1 MDIRFSM
8 EQKGNGLMSQRRKK
22 KKVVSVRRKRPINID
37 IVFFGAVAVYI
48 CVICYMGMSST
59 HIAGYE
65 VNAGTL
71 AVNHT
76 YTGFAVRQESVY
88 SADTS
93 GYVSYYA
100 RDGERVSASS
110 LIYTI
115 DEKGEIN
122 ELIQQNAENVDL
134 TDDNFSMIL
143 GEIRSYMNDYE
154 DRNFSD
160 VYEFQSSVES
170 SVMDLL
176 NQNMLESLEEAGE
189 DSMFSRVYSGG
200 IGILEYYTDGYENV
214 TVEGMTEEMLDA
226 SAYEKQDLKKEIVQA
241 GEPIYKLSTSEKWSL
256 VVPLT
261 EEEAA
266 EFQADETKYMEVE
279 FTRDHTTAWA
289 DFSIVRVGAA
299 PCARLDFNTSMV
311 RFADLRYIEVEF
323 LIDDEEGLKIP
334 NTAIVEK
341 EFYLIPQAF
350 LVQQGEEQGFMK
362 EVYDENGQAT
372 VEFVSMTLYY
382 ADEEYYYVDPKE
394 SDYVTGQEKMPIG
407 TYLVQPDTQERFQ
420 IGMNS
425 TLQGVYNINKGYT
438 QFRQIN
444 ILYQNEEYA
453 LVEEGTSYGL
463 TVYDHIVLNGDAV
476 DEEEIIY

>member
-1 MDIRFSM
+1 
-8 EQKGNGLMSQRRKK
+8 MSQRRKK
-22 KKVVSVRRKRPINID
+22 KKVVSVRGKRPINID
-37 IVFFGAVAVYI
+37 LVFFGAVAVYI
-48 CVICYMGMSST
+48 CVVCYMGMSSE

-71 AVNHT
+71 SVNHT
-76 YTGFAVRQESVY
+76 YTGFAIRQENVY
-88 SADTS
+88 SAQTS

-100 RDGERVSASS
+100 REGERVSGSS
-110 LIYTI
+110 LIYTV

-134 TDDNFSMIL
+134 TDDNFSMIRS
-143 GEIRSYMNDYE
+143 EIRSYMNEYD
-154 DRNFSD
+154 DRDFYGA
-160 VYEFQSSVES
+160 YEFQSSLES

-189 DSMFSRVYSGG
+189 NSMFSRTYCEG
-200 IGILEYYTDGYENV
+200 IGILEYYTDGYEDV
-214 TVEGMTEEMLDA
+214 TVETMNEEMLD
-226 SAYEKQDLKKEIVQA
+226 SSTYQKQNLKKEIVQA
-241 GEPIYKLSTSEKWSL
+241 GDSMYKLSTSEKWSL
-256 VVPLT
+256 IVPLT
-261 EEEAA
+261 EEEATG
-266 EFQADETKYMEVE
+266 FQMDETKYMEVE

-289 DFSIVRVGAA
+289 EFSIVRVGAT
-299 PCARLDFNTSMV
+299 PCARLDFNNSMV

-341 EFYLIPQAF
+341 EFYLIPQGF
-350 LVQQGEEQGFMK
+350 LVEQGEDKGFMK
-362 EVYDENGQAT
+362 EIYDENGQPS

-394 SDYVTGQEKMPIG
+394 SDFATGKEKLPIG

-420 IGMNS
+420 VGMNKM
-425 TLQGVYNINKGYT
+425 LQGVYNINKGYT

-444 ILYQNEEYA
+444 ILYQNEEYT
-453 LVEEGTSYGL
+453 LVEQGTSYGL
-463 TVYDHIVLNGDAV
+463 TVYDHIVLNGEAV
-476 DEEEIIY
+476 DEEQIIY

>member
-1 MDIRFSM
+1 M
-8 EQKGNGLMSQRRKK
+8 EQKGNGLMAQRRKK

-48 CVICYMGMSST
+48 FVICYMGMSST

-88 SADTS
+88 NADTS

-100 RDGERVSASS
+100 RDGERVSVSS

-134 TDDNFSMIL
+134 TDDNFSMLL

-154 DRNFSD
+154 DQSFSD
-160 VYEFQSSVES
+160 VYEFQSSMES

-176 NQNMLESLEEAGE
+176 NQNMLESLEAAGE
-189 DSMFSRVYSGG
+189 DSMFSRVHSAGV
-200 IGILEYYTDGYENV
+200 GILEYYTDGYENV

-226 SAYEKQDLKKEIVQA
+226 STYEKQNLKKEIVQA

-279 FTRDHTTAWA
+279 FKRDHTTSWA
-289 DFSIVRVGAA
+289 DFSIIRVGAT

-323 LIDDEEGLKIP
+323 LIDDEQGLKIP

-341 EFYLIPQAF
+341 EFYLIPQDF
-350 LVQQGEEQGFMK
+350 LVEQGDETGFMK
-362 EVYDENGQAT
+362 EIYDENGTAS
-372 VEFVSMTLYY
+372 VEFVNMTLYY

-394 SDYVTGQEKMPIG
+394 SDYVTGKEKMPIG
-407 TYLVQPDTQERFQ
+407 TYLVKPDTQERFQ
-420 IGMNS
+420 VGMNK
-425 TLQGVYNINKGYT
+425 TLEGVYNINKGYT

-453 LVEEGTSYGL
+453 LVEQGTSYGL